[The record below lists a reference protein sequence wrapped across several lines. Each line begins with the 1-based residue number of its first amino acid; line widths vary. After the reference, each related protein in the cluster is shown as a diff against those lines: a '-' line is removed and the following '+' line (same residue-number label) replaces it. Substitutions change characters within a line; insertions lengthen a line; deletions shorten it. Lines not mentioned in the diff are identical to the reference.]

1 MSSDDGHRAC
11 ILSTG
16 SELIR
21 GTSTD
26 TNWRWIADRLRARGI
41 APVARFV
48 IDDHLAA
55 IVAALRCA
63 AETASTV
70 VMTGGLGPTH
80 DDLTRRALAR
90 AAGSELETDE
100 ESLRRIAA
108 FFERRGRRM
117 SETNRV
123 QAMRPAAGTAIPNT
137 VGTAPGIDIRIG
149 ECRVFALP
157 GVPAEMKA
165 MFDRYVADRLPAGPA
180 AEYSETVLVFGEGES
195 GLAARIADLL
205 EGNETLSTGITAR
218 RGLITIRLTAAGDEA
233 AARESVGGAAGRIRQ
248 RLGPLVL
255 GVGETG
261 METAL
266 GSLLRNAGQ
275 TLATAESCTG
285 GMIGQLLTSVPGS
298 SDYYCG
304 GVTAYSNDLKTA
316 LLGIPPAML
325 AEHGAVSEAVAAAMA
340 EGIRDKTGSDWAIGV
355 TGIAGPAGG
364 TPDKPVGL
372 VYTALAGAGGTDVRR
387 HLLPGDRAMIRR
399 RAALAAMDA
408 LRLRLLDEKPPITG

>member
-1 MSSDDGHRAC
+1 MNSDDGHRAC

-21 GTSTD
+21 GTSID

-41 APVARFV
+41 VPVARYV
-48 IDDHLAA
+48 IDDHLEA

-80 DDLTRRALAR
+80 DDLTRRALAH
-90 AAGSELETDE
+90 AAGCQLETDK

-137 VGTAPGIDIRIG
+137 VGTAPGIDIRLG
-149 ECRVFALP
+149 DCRVFALP
-157 GVPAEMKA
+157 GVPAEMKV
-165 MFDRYVADRLPAGPA
+165 MFEEYVAARLPAGGA
-180 AEYSETVLVFGEGES
+180 AEYSEQILVFGEGES
-195 GLAARIADLL
+195 GLAERIADLL
-205 EGNETLSTGITAR
+205 EGNEMLSTGMTAR
-218 RGLITIRLTAAGDEA
+218 RGLITIRLTAAGEEA
-233 AARESVGGAAGRIRQ
+233 AARKVVGGTADRIRQ

-255 GVGETG
+255 GAGETG
-261 METAL
+261 MEGVL
-266 GSLLRNAGQ
+266 GSLLREAGQ
-275 TLATAESCTG
+275 TLSTAESCTG

-298 SDYYCG
+298 SEYYRG
-304 GVTAYSNDLKTA
+304 GMTAYSNELKTA
-316 LLGIPPAML
+316 LLGVPPGML

-340 EGIRDKTGSDWAIGV
+340 AGIREKTGSDWAIGV

-364 TPDKPVGL
+364 TPSKPVGL
-372 VYTALAGAGGTDVRR
+372 VYTSLAGAGGTDVRH
-387 HLLPGDRAMIRR
+387 HLLPGDRTMIRR

-408 LRLRLLDEKPPITG
+408 LRLRLLDEKPPGN